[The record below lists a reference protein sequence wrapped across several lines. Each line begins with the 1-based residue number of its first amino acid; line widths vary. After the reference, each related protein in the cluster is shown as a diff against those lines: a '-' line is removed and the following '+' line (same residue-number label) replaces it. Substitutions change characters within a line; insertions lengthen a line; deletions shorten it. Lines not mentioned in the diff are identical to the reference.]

1 MTNVW
6 LVRQSWL
13 VWFILILQFWLVWQF
28 WRLTVLTRFTVLS
41 FYSFDNFDSFDSL
54 DSLKLV
60 RLFRLV
66 LQFWFIW
73 FVWKFWS
80 FTFFDHMQYIL
91 LRFIDW
97 IFQSC
102 FLQFYRLFSW
112 NFGHKWWCAK
122 PPLVFMGWTSWPCLV
137 RTDDAIQSAKN
148 MFLEVYP
155 LLQKNIL
162 TLSCDWISKKN
173 MFIEEGEHCTLM
185 MFKL

>member
-1 MTNVW
+1 
-6 LVRQSWL
+6 
-13 VWFILILQFWLVWQF
+13 
-28 WRLTVLTRFTVLS
+28 
-41 FYSFDNFDSFDSL
+41 
-54 DSLKLV
+54 
-60 RLFRLV
+60 
-66 LQFWFIW
+66 
-73 FVWKFWS
+73 
-80 FTFFDHMQYIL
+80 MQYIL

-162 TLSCDWISKKN
+162 TLSCDWISKKKYVYRRGWTLYPDDVQIVAKN
-173 MFIEEGEHCTLM
+173 HFLNSHDHRTENCLRWIQVWHNLVLHGCKVYMYRTRRPWNTPGVVNSIVSKSKVCTQVPTL
-185 MFKL
+185 FSSFFLYLS